1 VTRFQ
6 LLETLTELRIF
17 YCFHCL
23 LTWNFP
29 VFCIFP
35 FGCSHW
41 FELPDRYVWT
51 CKSTTTVDKV

>member
-6 LLETLTELRIF
+6 LLETLTQLLLF
-17 YCFHCL
+17 YCFHCF

-29 VFCIFP
+29 VCCIFP
-35 FGCSHW
+35 FACSHR
-41 FELPDRYVWT
+41 LQLSDRYVWT